1 MSDEEA
7 GGGYSLIL
15 SFGGLYPTMAE
26 ERAFCHGVEFADL
39 WRRMR
44 DGNEAEIETTT
55 HAENRAIIY
64 RAAASQGWDVE
75 IVPSEVEG
83 WDTTKLRKARSE
95 RHNPHGLRL
104 IADAEKVRGNE

>member
-1 MSDEEA
+1 MSDQEA
-7 GGGYSLIL
+7 GYSMVL
-15 SFGGLYPTMAE
+15 SFEDLYPTVAE
-26 ERAFCHGVEFADL
+26 ESACVHGCEFNEI

-44 DGNEAEIETTT
+44 DGKEAEIETAT
-55 HAENRAIIY
+55 HVENRIIIY

-75 IVPSEVEG
+75 IVPSEIEG

-104 IADAEKVRGNE
+104 IDDAERGR

>member
-1 MSDEEA
+1 MSDQQKD
-7 GGGYSLIL
+7 GYVLLL
-15 SFGGLYPTMAE
+15 SFEGLYPTMAE
-26 ERAFCHGVEFADL
+26 EHAFVHGVEFNEI

-44 DGNEAEIETTT
+44 DGKEAEIDTAT
-55 HAENRAIIY
+55 HVENRIVIY

-75 IVPSEVEG
+75 IVPSEIEG

-104 IADAEKVRGNE
+104 IDDAERGR